1 MDYIRIRELSR
12 FITQVENQDIIA
24 LEKLESLCL
33 KNPSKSHV
41 IGITGPPGAG
51 KSTLTN
57 KLISE
62 FTKKGKVAVI
72 AIDPSS
78 FFSTGALLGD
88 RVRMQEHSTNPNVF
102 IRSLSN
108 RNHLGGLSVSTP
120 DIIKAFSVYNYD
132 YIIVETV
139 GVGQDEIDIVKFSD
153 TVVLVLHPA
162 SGDDMQALK
171 AGVMEI
177 ADIFVVNKAD
187 IKNEAEKTFNIINYW
202 INLNPRKWNPPI
214 LKTQAING
222 EGVVELVEKIN
233 KHSDYILNNPES
245 VRFRKEMKAKHELMA
260 KLYLVVENLVQQKY
274 PEFFE
279 ENSDKII
286 KGEIEPL
293 MAAKNIIS
301 GVLK

>member
-12 FITQVENQDIIA
+12 FITKVENQEIEA
-24 LEKLESLCL
+24 LEHLERLNLNNQC
-33 KNPSKSHV
+33 KSHV

-57 KLISE
+57 KLISQ
-62 FTKKGKVAVI
+62 FSKKGKVAVI

-88 RVRMQEHSTNPNVF
+88 RVRMQEHSTNPDVY

-108 RNHLGGLSVSTP
+108 RNHLGGLSASTP
-120 DIIKAFSVYNYD
+120 DIIKAFSVYGYD

-177 ADIFVVNKAD
+177 ADVFVVNKAD
-187 IKNEAEKTFNIINYW
+187 IKNEAEKTFNIIDYW
-202 INLNPRKWNPPI
+202 INLNPRDWNPPI
-214 LKTQAING
+214 LKTEAING
-222 EGVVELVEKIN
+222 NGIDMLVENIERHFEYVLK
-233 KHSDYILNNPES
+233 NPES
-245 VRFRKEMKAKHELMA
+245 VVFRKEMKARHELMS
-260 KLYLVVENLVQQKY
+260 KLYLVVEDMVKERF
-274 PEFFE
+274 PDFFE
-279 ENSDKII
+279 ENSKKII
-286 KGEIEPL
+286 SGDIEPL